1 MGKALLFQFIWTVD
15 FFFEK
20 NTYTNHSRRKNALL
34 HNPTV
39 ASLPLHKD
47 AIDKL
52 V

>member
-1 MGKALLFQFIWTVD
+1 MGKALLFQCIWAVD
-15 FFFEK
+15 NFFEN

-34 HNPTV
+34 HNPAV
-39 ASLPLHKD
+39 ASLPSCKD